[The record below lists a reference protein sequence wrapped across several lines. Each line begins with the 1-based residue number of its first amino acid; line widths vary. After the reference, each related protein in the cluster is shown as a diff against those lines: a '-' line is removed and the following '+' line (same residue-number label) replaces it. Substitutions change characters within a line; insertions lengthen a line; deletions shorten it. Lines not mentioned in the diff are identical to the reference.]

1 MKTEIYQIDEVNPQ
15 SFYIKL
21 ASDVIT
27 GGGTVAFPTETVYGI
42 GANALDYKAVKK
54 IYEAKGRHSD
64 NPLIVHIHEAS
75 QLKKIAVS
83 IPPISEP
90 LIRKFWPG
98 PITLIFKKSHAVPDA
113 TSGGLDTVAIRMPRS
128 NISLA
133 LIKESGCPIAAPS
146 ANISGKP
153 SPTSADHVIKD
164 LDGKVNMILD
174 GGNTEIGIESTVIDL
189 TEQIPVLLR
198 PGAVTLEAI
207 QNTIGEVNID
217 PSILGNYSE
226 LSQKSPGMKYNH
238 YSPNAQLILVE
249 GSESNKRKKIG
260 ELVEKLIIKNK
271 KVGVMTTDKS
281 FQCNAHLIKFMGS
294 NYESI
299 ARDLFGNLRFADYYG
314 VDTIIVEGIDD
325 KEMGLAIMN
334 RLRKAADIKVV
345 T

>member
-1 MKTEIYQIDEVNPQ
+1 MKTEIYQVNKINPQ
-15 SFYIKL
+15 PFYIKL
-21 ASDVIT
+21 ASDVICA
-27 GGGTVAFPTETVYGI
+27 GGTVAFPTETVYGI
-42 GANALDYKAVKK
+42 GANALDYKAAKM

-64 NPLIVHIHEAS
+64 NPLIVHINEIS
-75 QLKKIAVS
+75 QLKKIAVN
-83 IPPISEP
+83 IPLISEP
-90 LIRKFWPG
+90 LIRTFWPG
-98 PITLIFKKSHAVPDA
+98 PITMIFKKSAAVPDA
-113 TSGGLDTVAIRMPRS
+113 TTGGLDTIAIRMPR
-128 NISLA
+128 NKISLA

-164 LDGKVNMILD
+164 LDGKVNIILD
-174 GGNTEIGIESTVIDL
+174 GGSTQIGIESTVIDL
-189 TEQIPVLLR
+189 TEQIPILLR
-198 PGAVTLEAI
+198 PGAVTLETI
-207 QNTIGEVNID
+207 KKTIGEVNVD
-217 PSILGNYSE
+217 PSILGNCSE
-226 LSQKSPGMKYNH
+226 ISQKSPGMKYNH
-238 YSPNAQLILVE
+238 YSPNAEVILVE

-260 ELVEKLIIKNK
+260 ELVGNLIIKNK

-281 FQCNAHLIKFMGS
+281 FQCGAHLIKFMGS

-334 RLRKAADIKVV
+334 RLRKAADIKII